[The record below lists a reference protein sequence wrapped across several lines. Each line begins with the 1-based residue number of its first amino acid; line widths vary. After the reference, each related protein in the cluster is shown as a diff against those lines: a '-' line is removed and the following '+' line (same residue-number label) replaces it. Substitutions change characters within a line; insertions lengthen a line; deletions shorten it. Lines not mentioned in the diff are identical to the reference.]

1 MTQPLT
7 FADRLR
13 SIVKPTTAQVLAFIL
28 LALILLLASQ
38 FTPFL
43 ARLGITSAA
52 LDVTKTQLNSRLEVV
67 LQSPIAA
74 QAALLA
80 FWATVGLVAYLIC
93 WGVYNLLIEARNE
106 VTLTTAYTNR
116 TDYSDTKHWHGPFE
130 TLALKASAAV
140 GLAVMLWSLR
150 FGVSFWLA
158 LVAGVLSNTTLISAL
173 EALLAVFGLALQFYA
188 VFVFIQLTFTPWYR
202 VITFTDQ

>member
-7 FADRLR
+7 FSDRLR

-28 LALILLLASQ
+28 LSLVLLLASQ
-38 FTPFL
+38 FAPFL

-52 LDVTKTQLNSRLEVV
+52 LDVTKTQLDSRLQIV

-80 FWATVGLVAYLIC
+80 FWATVGLLAYLVC
-93 WGVYNLLIEARNE
+93 WGLYNLLIEARNE

-116 TDYSDTKHWHGPFE
+116 TDYSNAKHWRGPFE

-140 GLAVMLWSLR
+140 GLAIMLWSLR
-150 FGVSFWLA
+150 FGISFWLA
-158 LVAGVLSNTTLISAL
+158 LVAGVLSNTTFVSAI
-173 EALLAVFGLALQFYA
+173 EAILAVVGLALQFYA
-188 VFVFIQLTFTPWYR
+188 VFVFVQLTFTPWYR
-202 VITFTDQ
+202 VITFTDR